1 MMDHQENKERDQG
14 LDHQEKQTHE
24 NNDSTFKKAAMAT
37 FGAISDAVEKV
48 AGAIDN
54 AASPENIDK
63 YAKKGEESLKG
74 VKDASEG
81 IFKQVKDFSGQAI
94 QKVKGTIGIEDLHE
108 YKDIPSAREALAQE
122 LKELQTSAEQA
133 QERLKV
139 TTTEDEFDEYQNQ
152 VAGELS
158 AHQSKVDA
166 LIKHIKKFHEEE
178 RKEKE
183 KAEKELKKE
192 TQEEVTNETKEE
204 IESDTAHVDIP
215 GFSEVPYDTNHYP
228 RSVYD
233 RREHGAA
240 DYEKASQVAPDR
252 DNNTVVLETDS
263 RNDHL
268 DQSWPVEMG

>member
-14 LDHQEKQTHE
+14 LDHQAKQTHE
-24 NNDSTFKKAAMAT
+24 NNDSAFKKAAMAT

-48 AGAIDN
+48 AGVIDK

-94 QKVKGTIGIEDLHE
+94 QKVKGTIGIENLHE
-108 YKDIPSAREALAQE
+108 YKDISSAREALAQE
-122 LKELQTSAEQA
+122 LKDLQTSAEQA
-133 QERLKV
+133 QERLKI
-139 TTTEDEFDEYQNQ
+139 TTTEDEFEEYQNQ

-166 LIKHIKKFHEEE
+166 LIRHIKKFHIEET
-178 RKEKE
+178 KEKE

-192 TQEEVTNETKEE
+192 TQEETKEE

-215 GFSEVPYDTNHYP
+215 GFSEVPYDTDHYP
-228 RSVYD
+228 RSVFD

-240 DYEKASQVAPDR
+240 DYKVASQVAPDR
-252 DNNTVVLETDS
+252 DNNTNDLETDS

-268 DQSWPVEMG
+268 DQSVPVERG